1 MAKLINQK
9 KNEVEV
15 WKNKYESLSV
25 SKSATSD
32 LENRKLLN
40 ELEKCK
46 EELTDLEHMKN
57 MQISDLKNQNH
68 LEIQNVKRVHLNNN

>member
-46 EELTDLEHMKN
+46 EEIT
-57 MQISDLKNQNH
+57 
-68 LEIQNVKRVHLNNN
+68 EI

>member
-1 MAKLINQK
+1 MLRENERMAKLINQK

-46 EELTDLEHMKN
+46 EEIT
-57 MQISDLKNQNH
+57 
-68 LEIQNVKRVHLNNN
+68 EI